1 MRLARSPAE
10 RTRPLLVH
18 LATVDMSLELLLGP
32 QLRSFVDEGYDVIG
46 VSAVGPYVPGLQAD
60 GIGHVGL
67 DHATRSFSIRSD
79 IKALIELVKLFRRLR
94 PDIVHTHNPK
104 PGVYGRVAAKVARI
118 PVVVNT
124 VHGLYAQPTDRFV
137 KRALV
142 YGLERLAS
150 TCSQAELVQNPED
163 LSTLRRL
170 RVPESK
176 LRLLGNGVD
185 LSRFQPQLVSNAD
198 REATRREMGATDADD
213 VIIGFVGRMVN
224 EKGIPELIDA
234 AANVMVAH
242 PKARFALIG
251 PHDGTRSDDVPEA
264 VLEHA
269 RSVGIKILG
278 HRDDVVAYYAA
289 MDVFVLPSHR
299 EGFPRSVMEAA
310 AMGVPVVATD
320 IRGCREAVTAE
331 SGILVPIRNVP
342 ELTAALCGLVSDPA
356 RRSSL
361 SSGATRL
368 ARDQFDVRRQ
378 VEISLD
384 VYARGLRRA
393 GKPSA
398 GSRQLCR
405 GEDRKINERE
415 KS

>member
-1 MRLARSPAE
+1 MQYLVDAMPAICAAQ
-10 RTRPLLVH
+10 P
-18 LATVDMSLELLLGP
+18 
-32 QLRSFVDEGYDVIG
+32 DVRFLM
-46 VSAVGPYVPGLQAD
+46 VGDGSLQA
-60 GIGHVGL
+60 
-67 DHATRSFSIRSD
+67 
-79 IKALIELVKLFRRLR
+79 ELRDQVRRLNLA
-94 PDIVHTHNPK
+94 DIVH
-104 PGVYGRVAAKVARI
+104 
-118 PVVVNT
+118 
-124 VHGLYAQPTDRFV
+124 
-137 KRALV
+137 
-142 YGLERLAS
+142 
-150 TCSQAELVQNPED
+150 
-163 LSTLRRL
+163 
-170 RVPESK
+170 
-176 LRLLGNGVD
+176 
-185 LSRFQPQLVSNAD
+185 
-198 REATRREMGATDADD
+198 
-213 VIIGFVGRMVN
+213 FVGFQEDPR
-224 EKGIPELIDA
+224 P
-234 AANVMVAH
+234 
-242 PKARFALIG
+242 F
-251 PHDGTRSDDVPEA
+251 
-264 VLEHA
+264 
-269 RSVGIKILG
+269 LG
-278 HRDDVVAYYAA
+278 L